1 MNTDALNRTPARP
14 RTSFW
19 QAVGIVA
26 AREIRVKVTSKAFV
40 VTTGLLLAGV
50 LAAVLLLPRLGDL
63 FGDDEPSR
71 VAVTAQSREAVE
83 ALDGYT
89 PVVLDSVAAARD
101 AVRAEDVDSAV
112 VPDEASPAG
121 VAVVGLTDAPTGLA
135 EALSTAP
142 SLEVLDPDA
151 PDPALRYFISFGFG
165 VVFFMV
171 AITYGQQIAVSVI
184 EEKQSRI
191 VEILMTAV
199 PARAIMAGKVVGNS
213 AMALGQV
220 AMVAGAVLLGMQV
233 NGDVLPLDGLGLP
246 LVWFVGL
253 FGVGFV
259 MIAAL
264 YAAAASLVSRQED
277 VGQASMPVVLMVMIP
292 YFAVIA
298 FNDDPDALRIMSFVP
313 FCAPVAVPLRVFL
326 GQGQAWEHVL
336 SAALLVVATAA
347 AVWFAAHVYERSI
360 LRTGKALRW
369 REAVRGG

>member
-1 MNTDALNRTPARP
+1 M
-14 RTSFW
+14 
-19 QAVGIVA
+19 
-26 AREIRVKVTSKAFV
+26 
-40 VTTGLLLAGV
+40 
-50 LAAVLLLPRLGDL
+50 
-63 FGDDEPSR
+63 
-71 VAVTAQSREAVE
+71 
-83 ALDGYT
+83 
-89 PVVLDSVAAARD
+89 
-101 AVRAEDVDSAV
+101 
-112 VPDEASPAG
+112 
-121 VAVVGLTDAPTGLA
+121 
-135 EALSTAP
+135 
-142 SLEVLDPDA
+142 
-151 PDPALRYFISFGFG
+151 
-165 VVFFMV
+165 
-171 AITYGQQIAVSVI
+171 QI
-184 EEKQSRI
+184 
-191 VEILMTAV
+191 
-199 PARAIMAGKVVGNS
+199 
-213 AMALGQV
+213 
-220 AMVAGAVLLGMQV
+220 

>member
-63 FGDDEPSR
+63 FGDDETSR

-121 VAVVGLTDAPTGLA
+121 VAVVGLT
-135 EALSTAP
+135 
-142 SLEVLDPDA
+142 DA